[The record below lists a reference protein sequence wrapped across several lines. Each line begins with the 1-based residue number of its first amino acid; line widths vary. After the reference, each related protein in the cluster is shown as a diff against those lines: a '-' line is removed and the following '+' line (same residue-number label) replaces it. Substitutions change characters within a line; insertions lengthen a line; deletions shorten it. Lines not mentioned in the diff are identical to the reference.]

1 LPPLRQESVDRRGGP
16 VSEQMLGKGLSPI
29 EDLVDRPDSNFTTS
43 EFNDDVSTL
52 IQTNG
57 FAELGG

>member
-1 LPPLRQESVDRRGGP
+1 
-16 VSEQMLGKGLSPI
+16 MLGKGLSPI